1 MTLTEIILLLIT
13 IGFCYGVAK
22 YWHSLSDKP
31 EATPPT
37 ATPPV
42 AEPPLMAA
50 ATPPPSMNDEKLDR
64 ILQQVI
70 SSGRLNKEQSEV
82 IGSLNTE
89 IKSLKGQ
96 LENKI
101 QETTSGIDDKKRE
114 QHLNTIFDAHKK
126 ASWDIGEQ
134 VPATAETMWR
144 RSPEAELAESY
155 AKLIMVHSKP
165 QDQSDILFRN
175 KMAGKNVGKDDDL
188 ILICFPS
195 DPVIDDTAFISVNYN
210 TSTYNN
216 LTTFRLDLY
225 DLLKD
230 YVESKACT
238 IIIKDTCKLE
248 PKNERNISLMWIE
261 PGIIQKVDADTWKIV
276 KPIQITCY

>member
-37 ATPPV
+37 PPV
-42 AEPPLMAA
+42 AEPPPMAA

-64 ILQQVI
+64 ILQQVV

-114 QHLNTIFDAHKK
+114 QHLSTIFDAHKK
-126 ASWDIGEQ
+126 ASWDVGEQ
-134 VPATAETMWR
+134 VPLTAETLWR

-155 AKLIMVHSKP
+155 AKVVMHYAKP
-165 QDQSDILFRN
+165 QEQSDVLFRN
-175 KMAGKNVGKDDDL
+175 KMATLNAGKDDDL
-188 ILICFPS
+188 LLVCFPN
-195 DPVIDDTAFISVNYN
+195 DPVIDDLAFISVNYDK
-210 TSTYNN
+210 STYNN
-216 LTTFRLDLY
+216 LKTFRLDLY

-238 IIIKDTCKLE
+238 IIVKDTCTLE
-248 PKNERNISLMWIE
+248 PKNERKISLMWIA
-261 PGIIQKVDADTWKIV
+261 PGIIQKIDADTWKIV